1 MSNFG
6 LAHVKRAGCII
17 RFLMS
22 PPLLLLLLIP
32 WTCFPVVLF
41 TCPFKGICPPWVPT
55 SSPRV
60 AFPWMTLPSMAI
72 PSPFPCHTW
81 MLLPWIIR
89 SLPLVRCSGIGF
101 PGPCKCFLHPSYTL
115 LHIYDTLG
123 VLALQTAILML
134 HNKQQQSRWESMKQ
148 SKASDQGRQHNPPE
162 QLIYMCF
169 EGLALWFLG
178 SPGVLLTPSSCAR
191 ATNSTTRLCEALP
204 HPSPPENKIVQLW
217 VFLKLHACSTW
228 IWLLSSDPTTSS
240 LDSWRQPGEEHGK
253 VLIPG
258 QILVQSWEC
267 ACEEKQSAIAALFQ

>member
-1 MSNFG
+1 MDHSFFATG
-6 LAHVKRAGCII
+6 QMFWHR
-17 RFLMS
+17 
-22 PPLLLLLLIP
+22 
-32 WTCFPVVLF
+32 
-41 TCPFKGICPPWVPT
+41 
-55 SSPRV
+55 
-60 AFPWMTLPSMAI
+60 
-72 PSPFPCHTW
+72 
-81 MLLPWIIR
+81 LPWPLQMLPASVVYAPAHIWHTR
-89 SLPLVRCSGIGF
+89 SISFANSNSHV
-101 PGPCKCFLHPSYTL
+101 TQ
-115 LHIYDTLG
+115 
-123 VLALQTAILML
+123 QTATISLRKDEA
-134 HNKQQQSRWESMKQ
+134 KQGKWSGQ
-148 SKASDQGRQHNPPE
+148 QHNPPE

-217 VFLKLHACSTW
+217 VFLKLHACSAW
-228 IWLLSSDPTTSS
+228 IWLLSSDPTTSW